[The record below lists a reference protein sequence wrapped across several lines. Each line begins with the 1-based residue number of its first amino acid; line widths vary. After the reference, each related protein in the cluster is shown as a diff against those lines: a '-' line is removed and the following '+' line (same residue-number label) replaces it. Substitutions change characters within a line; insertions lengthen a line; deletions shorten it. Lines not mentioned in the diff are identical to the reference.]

1 LKKWDEL
8 FPCQRRR
15 LQLPRQKL
23 NKEERALRKWL
34 FWNDKWVD
42 SWGHEQKFQA
52 PREKKEVKKNVAKEK
67 SEISNT
73 TRT

>member
-8 FPCQRRR
+8 LPYQRRR

-42 SWGHEQKFQA
+42 FGGHEQKFQA
-52 PREKKEVKKNVAKEK
+52 PREKKEVKTNAEKEN
-67 SEISNT
+67 ESNT
-73 TRT
+73 V